1 MTDYLLALDQGTTSS
16 RAILFTRQ
24 GSVVS
29 SAQIPFSQYYPQPGW
44 VEHDP
49 LELLDSQLRAAAQCV
64 AQSGVRPGQIAGV
77 GLANQRETALMW
89 ERETGKPVGRAIV
102 WQCRRTAAFCTQLR
116 EQGYTEAIRART
128 GLLPDAYFS
137 GTKYRWL
144 LEHTPG
150 ARRRAERGELLC
162 GTVDSWLLWN
172 LTGGKV
178 HASDYSNCCRTMLFD
193 IHRRCWDETLCQLL
207 DVPMGWLPQ
216 PVENSG
222 DLGTIASGV
231 PHLQDLAGLPIRGAA
246 GDQQAAL
253 FGHGCY
259 APGMSKN
266 TYGTGCFLLM
276 NTGLHPVKSV
286 SDLITTIAWQLD
298 GQARYALEGSVF
310 VAGAVVKWLRD
321 EMGLIASAAESE
333 ALASSIADNGNVYF
347 VPAFT
352 GLGAPHW
359 DMYSRGTIVGLTRG
373 TGRAHIVRAA
383 LEAIAYQSAD
393 VLEAMSRDSS
403 TRLNVLHVDGGAS
416 ANDFLMQFQADILG
430 TRVQRPAVIESTALG
445 AAMLAGRAVG
455 LWSDEQLRGLGR
467 SEREFVPNM
476 DEATR
481 RHLLRQ
487 WHRAVEKSSG
497 WEEA

>member
-1 MTDYLLALDQGTTSS
+1 MKYILALDQGTTSS
-16 RAILFTRQ
+16 RAVLFDEKGAPVASHGIEFPQ
-24 GSVVS
+24 L
-29 SAQIPFSQYYPQPGW
+29 YPKPGW
-44 VEHDP
+44 VEHRPDDI
-49 LELLDSQLRAAAQCV
+49 LASQIEAARKAV
-64 AQSGVRPGQIAGV
+64 EKSGVRLKDIEAV
-77 GLANQRETALMW
+77 GITSQRETTLLW
-89 ERETGKPVGRAIV
+89 ERETQKPLHNAIV
-102 WQCRRTAAFCTQLR
+102 WQCRRTAPLIER
-116 EQGYTEAIRART
+116 LKRDGLGNVVRDRT
-128 GLLPDAYFS
+128 GLIPDAYFS
-137 GTKYRWL
+137 GTKLQWL
-144 LEHTPG
+144 LDTVPD
-150 ARRRAERGELLC
+150 ARARAEKGELC
-162 GTVDSWLLWN
+162 FGTVDSFLANRLCAGHPHVTDATN
-172 LTGGKV
+172 
-178 HASDYSNCCRTMLFD
+178 AARTMLYN
-193 IHRRCWDETLCQLL
+193 IYEHRWDEVLL
-207 DVPMGWLPQ
+207 RAMDIPAQVLPK
-216 PVENSG
+216 VV
-222 DLGTIASGV
+222 DTSGV
-231 PHLQDLAGLPIRGAA
+231 VGMLDKRVLGREIPVAA
-246 GDQQAAL
+246 LVGDQQSAL
-253 FGHGCY
+253 FGNGCF

-286 SDLITTIAWQLD
+286 SDLITTIAWQLN
-298 GQARYALEGSVF
+298 GKARYALEGSVF

-455 LWSDEQLRGLGR
+455 LWSDEQLRGLGK

>member
-1 MTDYLLALDQGTTSS
+1 MKYILALDQGTTSS
-16 RAILFTRQ
+16 RAVLFDEKGAPVASHGIEFPQ
-24 GSVVS
+24 L
-29 SAQIPFSQYYPQPGW
+29 YPKPGW
-44 VEHDP
+44 VEHRPEDI
-49 LELLDSQLRAAAQCV
+49 LKSQVEAARAAV
-64 AQSGVRPGQIAGV
+64 EKSGVRVSEIEAV
-77 GLANQRETALMW
+77 GITSQRETTLLW
-89 ERETGKPVGRAIV
+89 ERETQKPLYNAIV
-102 WQCRRTAAFCTQLR
+102 WQCRRTAPLIER
-116 EQGYTEAIRART
+116 LKRDGLGNVVRDRT
-128 GLLPDAYFS
+128 GLIPDAYFS
-137 GTKYRWL
+137 GTKLQWL
-144 LEHTPG
+144 LDTVPN
-150 ARRRAERGELLC
+150 ARDRAERGELC
-162 GTVDSWLLWN
+162 FGTVDSFLANRLCAGHPHVTDATN
-172 LTGGKV
+172 
-178 HASDYSNCCRTMLFD
+178 AARTMLYN
-193 IHRRCWDETLCQLL
+193 IYEHRWDEVLL
-207 DVPMGWLPQ
+207 RAMDIPEQVLPK
-216 PVENSG
+216 VV
-222 DLGTIASGV
+222 DTSGV
-231 PHLQDLAGLPIRGAA
+231 VGMLDKRVLGREIPVAA
-246 GDQQAAL
+246 LVGDQQAAL
-253 FGHGCY
+253 FGHGCF

-333 ALASSIADNGNVYF
+333 AVAASIADNGNVYF

-373 TGRAHIVRAA
+373 TGKAHIVRAA

-455 LWSDEQLRGLGR
+455 LWNDEQLRGLGE
-467 SEREFVPNM
+467 SEREFAPNM

>member
-1 MTDYLLALDQGTTSS
+1 MKYILALDQGTTSS
-16 RAILFTRQ
+16 RAVLFDEN
-24 GSVVS
+24 GVPVASHGMEFP
-29 SAQIPFSQYYPQPGW
+29 QIYPKPGW
-44 VEHDP
+44 VEHRPDDI
-49 LELLDSQLRAAAQCV
+49 LQSQIKTLRAAV
-64 AQSGVRPGQIAGV
+64 EKSGVRIRDIMAV
-77 GLANQRETALMW
+77 GITNQRETTLLW
-89 ERETGKPVGRAIV
+89 ERDTLKPLYNAIV
-102 WQCRRTAAFCTQLR
+102 WQCRRTAPLIERLKRDGLGNMLR
-116 EQGYTEAIRART
+116 DRT
-128 GLLPDAYFS
+128 GLIPDAYFS
-137 GTKYRWL
+137 GTKLQWL
-144 LEHTPG
+144 LDTIPD
-150 ARRRAERGELLC
+150 ARSRAERGELC
-162 GTVDSWLLWN
+162 FGTVDTFLVSRLCAGHPHVTDVTN
-172 LTGGKV
+172 
-178 HASDYSNCCRTMLFD
+178 AARTMLYN
-193 IHRRCWDETLCQLL
+193 IHERRWDEMLL
-207 DVPMGWLPQ
+207 RAMDIPAPVLPQ
-216 PVENSG
+216 VADTSQVVGMLDKSILGREIPV
-222 DLGTIASGV
+222 
-231 PHLQDLAGLPIRGAA
+231 AA
-246 GDQQAAL
+246 LVGDQQSAL
-253 FGHGCY
+253 FGHGCF

-276 NTGLHPVKSV
+276 NTGAHPVKSI
-286 SDLITTIAWQLD
+286 SNLITTIAWQID
-298 GQARYALEGSVF
+298 GQPRYALEGSVF

-321 EMGLIASAAESE
+321 EMGLISSAAESE
-333 ALASSIADNGNVYF
+333 EVAASIADNGNVYF

-383 LEAIAYQSAD
+383 LESIAYQSAD

-455 LWSDEQLRGLGR
+455 LWNDEDLRGLCK
-467 SEREFVPNM
+467 SDREFVPNM

-487 WHRAVEKSSG
+487 WRRAVEKSGG

>member
-1 MTDYLLALDQGTTSS
+1 MKYILALDQGTTSS
-16 RAILFTRQ
+16 RAVLFDEKGAPVASHGIEFPQ
-24 GSVVS
+24 L
-29 SAQIPFSQYYPQPGW
+29 YPKPGW
-44 VEHDP
+44 VEHRPEDI
-49 LELLDSQLRAAAQCV
+49 LQSQVDAARAAV
-64 AQSGVRPGQIAGV
+64 EKSGVSLKDIAAV
-77 GLANQRETALMW
+77 GITSQRETTLLW
-89 ERETGKPVGRAIV
+89 ERETQKPLHNAIV
-102 WQCRRTAAFCTQLR
+102 WQCRRTAPLIER
-116 EQGYTEAIRART
+116 LKRDGLGNVVRDRT
-128 GLLPDAYFS
+128 GLIPDAYFS
-137 GTKYRWL
+137 GTKLQWL
-144 LEHTPG
+144 LDTVPD
-150 ARRRAERGELLC
+150 ARARAEKGELC
-162 GTVDSWLLWN
+162 FGTVDSFLANRLCAGHPHVTDATN
-172 LTGGKV
+172 
-178 HASDYSNCCRTMLFD
+178 AARTMLYN
-193 IHRRCWDETLCQLL
+193 IYEHRWDEVLL
-207 DVPMGWLPQ
+207 RAMDIPAQVLPK
-216 PVENSG
+216 VV
-222 DLGTIASGV
+222 DTSGV
-231 PHLQDLAGLPIRGAA
+231 VGMLDKRVLGREIPVAA
-246 GDQQAAL
+246 LVGDQQSAL
-253 FGHGCY
+253 FGNGCF

-286 SDLITTIAWQLD
+286 SDLFTTIAWQLD

-455 LWSDEQLRGLGR
+455 LWSDEQLRGLGK

>member
-1 MTDYLLALDQGTTSS
+1 MKYILALDQGTTSS
-16 RAILFTRQ
+16 RAVLFDEKGAPVASHGIEFPQ
-24 GSVVS
+24 L
-29 SAQIPFSQYYPQPGW
+29 YPKPGW
-44 VEHDP
+44 VEHRPEDI
-49 LELLDSQLRAAAQCV
+49 LQSQVDAARAAV
-64 AQSGVRPGQIAGV
+64 EKSGVSLKDIAAV
-77 GLANQRETALMW
+77 GITSQRETTLLW
-89 ERETGKPVGRAIV
+89 ERETQKPLHNAIV
-102 WQCRRTAAFCTQLR
+102 WQCRRTAPLIER
-116 EQGYTEAIRART
+116 LKRDGLGNVVRDRT
-128 GLLPDAYFS
+128 GLIPDAYFS
-137 GTKYRWL
+137 GTKLQWL
-144 LEHTPG
+144 LDTVPD
-150 ARRRAERGELLC
+150 ARARAEKGELC
-162 GTVDSWLLWN
+162 FGTVDSFLANRLCAGHPHVTDATN
-172 LTGGKV
+172 
-178 HASDYSNCCRTMLFD
+178 AARTMLYN
-193 IHRRCWDETLCQLL
+193 IYEHRWDEVLL
-207 DVPMGWLPQ
+207 RAMDIPAQVLPK
-216 PVENSG
+216 VV
-222 DLGTIASGV
+222 DTSGV
-231 PHLQDLAGLPIRGAA
+231 VGMLDKRVLGREIPVAA
-246 GDQQAAL
+246 LVGDQQSAL
-253 FGHGCY
+253 FGNGCF

-298 GQARYALEGSVF
+298 GKARYALEGSVF

-333 ALASSIADNGNVYF
+333 ALATSIADNGNVYF

-373 TGRAHIVRAA
+373 TGKAHIVRAA

-455 LWSDEQLRGLGR
+455 LWSDADLRALGET
-467 SEREFVPNM
+467 EREFVPNM
-476 DEATR
+476 DEASR

>member
-1 MTDYLLALDQGTTSS
+1 MKYILALDQGTTSS
-16 RAILFTRQ
+16 RAVLFDEKGAPVASHGIEFPQ
-24 GSVVS
+24 L
-29 SAQIPFSQYYPQPGW
+29 YPKPGW
-44 VEHDP
+44 VEHRPEDI
-49 LELLDSQLRAAAQCV
+49 LKSQVEAARAAV
-64 AQSGVRPGQIAGV
+64 EKSGVRVSEIEAV
-77 GLANQRETALMW
+77 GITSQRETTLLW
-89 ERETGKPVGRAIV
+89 ERETQKPLYNAIV
-102 WQCRRTAAFCTQLR
+102 WQCRRTAPLIER
-116 EQGYTEAIRART
+116 LKRDGLGNVVRDRT
-128 GLLPDAYFS
+128 GLIPDAYFS
-137 GTKYRWL
+137 GTKLQWL
-144 LEHTPG
+144 LDTVPN
-150 ARRRAERGELLC
+150 ARDRAERGELC
-162 GTVDSWLLWN
+162 FGTVDSFLANRLCAGHPHVTDATN
-172 LTGGKV
+172 
-178 HASDYSNCCRTMLFD
+178 AARTMLYNIYEHRWDDALLRAMD
-193 IHRRCWDETLCQLL
+193 IPAQ
-207 DVPMGWLPQ
+207 VLPK
-216 PVENSG
+216 VV
-222 DLGTIASGV
+222 DTSGV
-231 PHLQDLAGLPIRGAA
+231 VGMLDKRVLGREIPVAA
-246 GDQQAAL
+246 LVGDQQAAL
-253 FGHGCY
+253 FGHGCF

-286 SDLITTIAWQLD
+286 SDLITTIARQLD

-373 TGRAHIVRAA
+373 TGKAHIVRAA

-416 ANDFLMQFQADILG
+416 ANNFLMQFQADILG

-455 LWSDEQLRGLGR
+455 LWSDEQLRGLGE
-467 SEREFVPNM
+467 SEREFAPNM

>member
-1 MTDYLLALDQGTTSS
+1 MKYILALDQGTTSS
-16 RAILFTRQ
+16 RAVLFDEKGAPVASHGIEFPQ
-24 GSVVS
+24 L
-29 SAQIPFSQYYPQPGW
+29 YPKPGW
-44 VEHDP
+44 VEHRPEDI
-49 LELLDSQLRAAAQCV
+49 LQSQVDAARAAV
-64 AQSGVRPGQIAGV
+64 EKSGVSLKDIAAV
-77 GLANQRETALMW
+77 GITSQRETTLLW
-89 ERETGKPVGRAIV
+89 ERETQKPLHNAIV
-102 WQCRRTAAFCTQLR
+102 WQCRRTAPLIER
-116 EQGYTEAIRART
+116 LKRDGLGNVVRDRT
-128 GLLPDAYFS
+128 GLIPDAYFS
-137 GTKYRWL
+137 GTKLQWL
-144 LEHTPG
+144 LDTVPD
-150 ARRRAERGELLC
+150 ARARAEKGELC
-162 GTVDSWLLWN
+162 FGTVDSFLANRLCAGHPHVTDATN
-172 LTGGKV
+172 
-178 HASDYSNCCRTMLFD
+178 AARTMLYN
-193 IHRRCWDETLCQLL
+193 IYEHRWDEVLL
-207 DVPMGWLPQ
+207 RAMDIPAQVLPK
-216 PVENSG
+216 VV
-222 DLGTIASGV
+222 DTSGV
-231 PHLQDLAGLPIRGAA
+231 VGMLDKRVLGREIPVAA
-246 GDQQAAL
+246 LVGDQQSAL
-253 FGHGCY
+253 FGNGCF

-298 GQARYALEGSVF
+298 GKARYALEGSVF

-333 ALASSIADNGNVYF
+333 AVAASIADNGNVYF

-455 LWSDEQLRGLGR
+455 LWSDEQLRGLGK

>member
-1 MTDYLLALDQGTTSS
+1 MKYILALDQGTTSS
-16 RAILFTRQ
+16 RAVLFDGDGKPVASHGIEFPQ
-24 GSVVS
+24 L
-29 SAQIPFSQYYPQPGW
+29 YPKPGW
-44 VEHDP
+44 VEHRPDDI
-49 LELLDSQLRAAAQCV
+49 LASQIEAARKAV
-64 AQSGVRPGQIAGV
+64 EKSGVRLKDIEAV
-77 GLANQRETALMW
+77 GITSQRETTLLW
-89 ERETGKPVGRAIV
+89 ERETQKPLHNAIV
-102 WQCRRTAAFCTQLR
+102 WQCRRTAPLIER
-116 EQGYTEAIRART
+116 LKRDGLGNVVRDRT
-128 GLLPDAYFS
+128 GLIPDAYFS
-137 GTKYRWL
+137 GTKLQWL
-144 LEHTPG
+144 LDTVPE
-150 ARRRAERGELLC
+150 ARARAEKGELC
-162 GTVDSWLLWN
+162 FGTVDSFL
-172 LTGGKV
+172 
-178 HASDYSNCCRTMLFD
+178 ASSLCAGHPHVTDATNAARTMLYNIYEHRWDDVLLRAMD
-193 IHRRCWDETLCQLL
+193 IPEP
-207 DVPMGWLPQ
+207 VLPR
-216 PVENSG
+216 VV
-222 DLGTIASGV
+222 DTSGV
-231 PHLQDLAGLPIRGAA
+231 VGMLDKRVLGREIPVAA
-246 GDQQAAL
+246 LVGDQQAAL
-253 FGHGCY
+253 FGHGCF

-298 GQARYALEGSVF
+298 GKARYALEGSVF

-333 ALASSIADNGNVYF
+333 ALATSIADNGNVYF

-373 TGRAHIVRAA
+373 TGKAHIVRAA

-455 LWSDEQLRGLGR
+455 LWSDEQLRGLGK

>member
-1 MTDYLLALDQGTTSS
+1 MKYILALDQGTTSS
-16 RAILFTRQ
+16 RAVLFDGDGKPVASHGIEFPQ
-24 GSVVS
+24 L
-29 SAQIPFSQYYPQPGW
+29 YPKPGW
-44 VEHDP
+44 VEHRPDDI
-49 LELLDSQLRAAAQCV
+49 LASQIEAARKAV
-64 AQSGVRPGQIAGV
+64 EKSGVRLKDIEAV
-77 GLANQRETALMW
+77 GITSQRETTLLW
-89 ERETGKPVGRAIV
+89 ERETQKPLHNAIV
-102 WQCRRTAAFCTQLR
+102 WQCRRTAPLIER
-116 EQGYTEAIRART
+116 LKRDGLGNVVRDRT
-128 GLLPDAYFS
+128 GLIPDAYFS
-137 GTKYRWL
+137 GTKLQWL
-144 LEHTPG
+144 LDTVPE
-150 ARRRAERGELLC
+150 ARARAEKGELC
-162 GTVDSWLLWN
+162 FGTVDSFLASN
-172 LTGGKV
+172 LCAGHPHVTD
-178 HASDYSNCCRTMLFD
+178 ATNAARTMLYNIYEHRWDDVLLRAMD
-193 IHRRCWDETLCQLL
+193 IPEP
-207 DVPMGWLPQ
+207 VLPR
-216 PVENSG
+216 VV
-222 DLGTIASGV
+222 DTSGV
-231 PHLQDLAGLPIRGAA
+231 VGMLDKRVLGREIPVAA
-246 GDQQAAL
+246 LVGDQQSAL
-253 FGHGCY
+253 FGNGCF

-333 ALASSIADNGNVYF
+333 EIAASIADNGNVYF

-373 TGRAHIVRAA
+373 TGKAHIVRAA

-416 ANDFLMQFQADILG
+416 ANGFLMQFQADILG

-455 LWSDEQLRGLGR
+455 LWSDEQLRGLGK

>member
-1 MTDYLLALDQGTTSS
+1 MKYILALDQGTTSS
-16 RAILFTRQ
+16 RAVLFDENGVPVASHGVEFPQ
-24 GSVVS
+24 L
-29 SAQIPFSQYYPQPGW
+29 YPKPGW
-44 VEHDP
+44 VEHRPDDI
-49 LELLDSQLRAAAQCV
+49 LQSQIKALRAAV
-64 AQSGVRPGQIAGV
+64 EKSGVRIRDIMAV
-77 GLANQRETALMW
+77 GITNQRETTLLW
-89 ERETGKPVGRAIV
+89 ERDTLKPLYNAIV
-102 WQCRRTAAFCTQLR
+102 WQCRRTAPLIERLKRDGLGNMLR
-116 EQGYTEAIRART
+116 DRT
-128 GLLPDAYFS
+128 GLIPDAYFS
-137 GTKYRWL
+137 GTKLQWL
-144 LEHTPG
+144 LDTIPD
-150 ARRRAERGELLC
+150 ARSRAERVELC
-162 GTVDSWLLWN
+162 FGTVDTFLVSRLCAGHPHVTDVTN
-172 LTGGKV
+172 
-178 HASDYSNCCRTMLFD
+178 AARTMLYN
-193 IHRRCWDETLCQLL
+193 IHERRWDEMLL
-207 DVPMGWLPQ
+207 RAMDIPAPVLPQ
-216 PVENSG
+216 VADTSQVVGMLDKSILGREIPV
-222 DLGTIASGV
+222 
-231 PHLQDLAGLPIRGAA
+231 AA
-246 GDQQAAL
+246 LVGDQQSAL
-253 FGHGCY
+253 FGHGCF

-276 NTGLHPVKSV
+276 NTGAHPVKSI
-286 SDLITTIAWQLD
+286 SNLITTIAWQID
-298 GQARYALEGSVF
+298 GQPRYALEGSVF

-321 EMGLIASAAESE
+321 EMGLISSAAESE
-333 ALASSIADNGNVYF
+333 EVAASIADNGNVYF

-383 LEAIAYQSAD
+383 LESIAYQSAD

-455 LWSDEQLRGLGR
+455 LWNDEDLRGLCK
-467 SEREFVPNM
+467 SDREFVPNM

-487 WHRAVEKSSG
+487 WRRAVEKSGG

>member
-1 MTDYLLALDQGTTSS
+1 MKYILALDQGTTSS
-16 RAILFTRQ
+16 RA
-24 GSVVS
+24 VVFDEHGKPVAS
-29 SAQIPFSQYYPQPGW
+29 HGIEFPQLYPKPGW
-44 VEHDP
+44 VEHRPEDI
-49 LELLDSQLRAAAQCV
+49 LQSQVDAARAAV
-64 AQSGVRPGQIAGV
+64 EKSGVSLKDIAAV
-77 GLANQRETALMW
+77 GITSQRETTLLW
-89 ERETGKPVGRAIV
+89 ERETQKPLHNAIV
-102 WQCRRTAAFCTQLR
+102 WQCRRTAPLIER
-116 EQGYTEAIRART
+116 LKRDGLGNVVRDRT
-128 GLLPDAYFS
+128 GLIPDAYFS
-137 GTKYRWL
+137 GTKLQWL
-144 LEHTPG
+144 LDTVPD
-150 ARRRAERGELLC
+150 ARARAEKGELC
-162 GTVDSWLLWN
+162 FGTVDSFLANRLCAGHPHVTDATN
-172 LTGGKV
+172 
-178 HASDYSNCCRTMLFD
+178 AARTMLYN
-193 IHRRCWDETLCQLL
+193 IYEHRWDEVLL
-207 DVPMGWLPQ
+207 RAMDIPAQVLPK
-216 PVENSG
+216 VV
-222 DLGTIASGV
+222 DTSGV
-231 PHLQDLAGLPIRGAA
+231 VGMLDKRVLGREIPVAA
-246 GDQQAAL
+246 LVGDQQSAL
-253 FGHGCY
+253 FGNGCF

-298 GQARYALEGSVF
+298 GKARYALEGSVF

-333 ALASSIADNGNVYF
+333 ALATSIADNGNVYF

-455 LWSDEQLRGLGR
+455 LWSDEQLRGLGK

>member
-1 MTDYLLALDQGTTSS
+1 MLYNIYEHRWDDAL
-16 RAILFTRQ
+16 
-24 GSVVS
+24 
-29 SAQIPFSQYYPQPGW
+29 
-44 VEHDP
+44 
-49 LELLDSQLRAAAQCV
+49 LRAMDIPAQV
-64 AQSGVRPGQIAGV
+64 LPKVVDTSGVV
-77 GLANQRETALMW
+77 GMLDKRVLGREIPVAAL
-89 ERETGKPVGRAIV
+89 V
-102 WQCRRTAAFCTQLR
+102 
-116 EQGYTEAIRART
+116 
-128 GLLPDAYFS
+128 
-137 GTKYRWL
+137 
-144 LEHTPG
+144 
-150 ARRRAERGELLC
+150 
-162 GTVDSWLLWN
+162 
-172 LTGGKV
+172 
-178 HASDYSNCCRTMLFD
+178 
-193 IHRRCWDETLCQLL
+193 
-207 DVPMGWLPQ
+207 
-216 PVENSG
+216 
-222 DLGTIASGV
+222 
-231 PHLQDLAGLPIRGAA
+231 
-246 GDQQAAL
+246 GDQQSAL
-253 FGHGCY
+253 FGNGCF

-298 GQARYALEGSVF
+298 GKARYALEGSVF

-383 LEAIAYQSAD
+383 REAIAYQSAD

-455 LWSDEQLRGLGR
+455 QWSDEQLRGLGK

>member
-1 MTDYLLALDQGTTSS
+1 MKYILALDQGTTSS
-16 RAILFTRQ
+16 RAVLFDEKGAPVASHGIEFPQ
-24 GSVVS
+24 L
-29 SAQIPFSQYYPQPGW
+29 YPKPGW
-44 VEHDP
+44 VEHRPEDI
-49 LELLDSQLRAAAQCV
+49 LKSQVEAARAAV
-64 AQSGVRPGQIAGV
+64 EKSGVRVSEIEAV
-77 GLANQRETALMW
+77 GITSQRETTLLW
-89 ERETGKPVGRAIV
+89 ERETQKPLYNAIV
-102 WQCRRTAAFCTQLR
+102 WQCRRTAPLIER
-116 EQGYTEAIRART
+116 LKRDGLGNVVRDRT
-128 GLLPDAYFS
+128 GLIPDAYFS
-137 GTKYRWL
+137 GTKLQWL
-144 LEHTPG
+144 LDTVPN
-150 ARRRAERGELLC
+150 ARDRAERGELC
-162 GTVDSWLLWN
+162 FGTVDSFLANRLCAGHPHVTDATN
-172 LTGGKV
+172 
-178 HASDYSNCCRTMLFD
+178 AARTMLYNIYEHRWDNVLLRAMD
-193 IHRRCWDETLCQLL
+193 IPAQ
-207 DVPMGWLPQ
+207 VLPK
-216 PVENSG
+216 VV
-222 DLGTIASGV
+222 DTSGV
-231 PHLQDLAGLPIRGAA
+231 VGMLDKRVLGREIPVAA
-246 GDQQAAL
+246 LVGDQQAAL
-253 FGHGCY
+253 FGHGCF

-455 LWSDEQLRGLGR
+455 LWSDEQLRGLGE
-467 SEREFVPNM
+467 SEREFAPNM

>member
-1 MTDYLLALDQGTTSS
+1 MKYILALDQGTTSS
-16 RAILFTRQ
+16 RAVLFDEKGAPVASHGIEFPQ
-24 GSVVS
+24 L
-29 SAQIPFSQYYPQPGW
+29 YPKPGW
-44 VEHDP
+44 VEHRPEDI
-49 LELLDSQLRAAAQCV
+49 LQSQVDAARAAV
-64 AQSGVRPGQIAGV
+64 EKSGVSLKDIAAV
-77 GLANQRETALMW
+77 GITSQRETTLLW
-89 ERETGKPVGRAIV
+89 ERETQKPLHNAIV
-102 WQCRRTAAFCTQLR
+102 WQCRRTAPLIER
-116 EQGYTEAIRART
+116 LKRDGLGNVVRDRT
-128 GLLPDAYFS
+128 GLIPDAYFS
-137 GTKYRWL
+137 GTKLQWL
-144 LEHTPG
+144 LDTVPD
-150 ARRRAERGELLC
+150 ARARAEKGELC
-162 GTVDSWLLWN
+162 FGTVDSFLANRLCAGHPHVTDATN
-172 LTGGKV
+172 
-178 HASDYSNCCRTMLFD
+178 AARTMLYN
-193 IHRRCWDETLCQLL
+193 IYEHRWDEVLL
-207 DVPMGWLPQ
+207 RAMDIPAQVLPK
-216 PVENSG
+216 VV
-222 DLGTIASGV
+222 DTSGV
-231 PHLQDLAGLPIRGAA
+231 VGMLDKRVLGREIPVAA
-246 GDQQAAL
+246 LVGDQQSAL
-253 FGHGCY
+253 FGNGCF

-298 GQARYALEGSVF
+298 GKARYALEGSVF

-333 ALASSIADNGNVYF
+333 ALATSIADNGNVYF

-373 TGRAHIVRAA
+373 TGKAHIVRAA

-455 LWSDEQLRGLGR
+455 LWSDADLHALGGT
-467 SEREFVPNM
+467 EREFVPNM

>member
-1 MTDYLLALDQGTTSS
+1 MKYILALDQGTTSS
-16 RAILFTRQ
+16 RAVLFDGDGKPVASHGIEFPQ
-24 GSVVS
+24 L
-29 SAQIPFSQYYPQPGW
+29 YPKPGW
-44 VEHDP
+44 VEHRPNDI
-49 LELLDSQLRAAAQCV
+49 LASQIEAARKAV
-64 AQSGVRPGQIAGV
+64 EKSGVRLKDIEAV
-77 GLANQRETALMW
+77 GITSQRETTLLW
-89 ERETGKPVGRAIV
+89 ERETQKPLHNAIV
-102 WQCRRTAAFCTQLR
+102 WQCRRTAPLIER
-116 EQGYTEAIRART
+116 LKRDGLGNVVRDRT
-128 GLLPDAYFS
+128 GLIPDAYFS
-137 GTKYRWL
+137 GTKLQWL
-144 LEHTPG
+144 LDTVPE
-150 ARRRAERGELLC
+150 ARARAEKGELC
-162 GTVDSWLLWN
+162 FGTVDSFL
-172 LTGGKV
+172 
-178 HASDYSNCCRTMLFD
+178 ASSLCAGHPHVTDATNAARTMLYNIYEHRWDDVLLRAMD
-193 IHRRCWDETLCQLL
+193 IPEP
-207 DVPMGWLPQ
+207 VLPR
-216 PVENSG
+216 VV
-222 DLGTIASGV
+222 DTSGV
-231 PHLQDLAGLPIRGAA
+231 VDMLDKRVLGREIPVAA
-246 GDQQAAL
+246 LVGDQQSAL
-253 FGHGCY
+253 FGNGCF

-333 ALASSIADNGNVYF
+333 ALATSIADNGNVYF

-455 LWSDEQLRGLGR
+455 LWSDEQLRGLGE
-467 SEREFVPNM
+467 SEREFAPNM

>member
-1 MTDYLLALDQGTTSS
+1 MKYILALDQGTTSS
-16 RAILFTRQ
+16 RAVLFDGDGKPVASHGIEFPQ
-24 GSVVS
+24 L
-29 SAQIPFSQYYPQPGW
+29 YPKPGW
-44 VEHDP
+44 VEHRPEDI
-49 LELLDSQLRAAAQCV
+49 LQSQVDAARAAV
-64 AQSGVRPGQIAGV
+64 EKSGVSLKDIAAV
-77 GLANQRETALMW
+77 GITSQRETTLLW
-89 ERETGKPVGRAIV
+89 ERETQKPLHNAIV
-102 WQCRRTAAFCTQLR
+102 WQCRRTAPLIER
-116 EQGYTEAIRART
+116 LKRDGLGNVVRDRT
-128 GLLPDAYFS
+128 GLIPDAYFS
-137 GTKYRWL
+137 GTKLQWL
-144 LEHTPG
+144 LDTVPD
-150 ARRRAERGELLC
+150 ARARAEKGELC
-162 GTVDSWLLWN
+162 FGTVDSFLANRLCAGHPHVTDATN
-172 LTGGKV
+172 
-178 HASDYSNCCRTMLFD
+178 AARTMLYN
-193 IHRRCWDETLCQLL
+193 IYEHRWDEVLL
-207 DVPMGWLPQ
+207 RAMDIPAQVLPK
-216 PVENSG
+216 VV
-222 DLGTIASGV
+222 DTSGV
-231 PHLQDLAGLPIRGAA
+231 VGMLGKRVLGREIPVAA
-246 GDQQAAL
+246 LVGDQQSAL
-253 FGHGCY
+253 FGNGCF

-333 ALASSIADNGNVYF
+333 ALATSIADNGNVYF

-373 TGRAHIVRAA
+373 TGKAHIVRAA

>member
-1 MTDYLLALDQGTTSS
+1 MKYILALDQGTTSS
-16 RAILFTRQ
+16 RAVLFDEKGAPVASHGIEFPQ
-24 GSVVS
+24 L
-29 SAQIPFSQYYPQPGW
+29 YPKPGW
-44 VEHDP
+44 VEHRPEDI
-49 LELLDSQLRAAAQCV
+49 LKSQVEAARAAV
-64 AQSGVRPGQIAGV
+64 EKSGVRVSEIEAV
-77 GLANQRETALMW
+77 GITSQRETTLLW
-89 ERETGKPVGRAIV
+89 ERETQKPLYNAIV
-102 WQCRRTAAFCTQLR
+102 WQCRRTAPLIER
-116 EQGYTEAIRART
+116 LKRDGLGNVVRDRT
-128 GLLPDAYFS
+128 GLIPDAYFS
-137 GTKYRWL
+137 GTKLQWL
-144 LEHTPG
+144 LDTVPN
-150 ARRRAERGELLC
+150 ARDRAERGELC
-162 GTVDSWLLWN
+162 FGTVDSFLANRLCAGHPHVTDATN
-172 LTGGKV
+172 
-178 HASDYSNCCRTMLFD
+178 AARTMLYNIYEHRWDNVLLQAMD
-193 IHRRCWDETLCQLL
+193 IPAQ
-207 DVPMGWLPQ
+207 VLPK
-216 PVENSG
+216 VV
-222 DLGTIASGV
+222 DTSGV
-231 PHLQDLAGLPIRGAA
+231 VGMLDKRVLGREIPVAA
-246 GDQQAAL
+246 LVGDQQAAL
-253 FGHGCY
+253 FGHGCF

-373 TGRAHIVRAA
+373 TGKAHIVRAA

-455 LWSDEQLRGLGR
+455 LWSDEQLRGLGE
-467 SEREFVPNM
+467 SEREFAPNM

>member
-1 MTDYLLALDQGTTSS
+1 MKYILALDQGTTSS
-16 RAILFTRQ
+16 RAVLFDGDGKPVASHGIEFPQ
-24 GSVVS
+24 L
-29 SAQIPFSQYYPQPGW
+29 YPKPGW
-44 VEHDP
+44 VEHRPDDI
-49 LELLDSQLRAAAQCV
+49 LASQIEAARKAV
-64 AQSGVRPGQIAGV
+64 EKSGVRLKDIEAV
-77 GLANQRETALMW
+77 GITSQRETTLLW
-89 ERETGKPVGRAIV
+89 ERETQKPLHNAIV
-102 WQCRRTAAFCTQLR
+102 WQCRRTAPLIER
-116 EQGYTEAIRART
+116 LKRDGLGNVVRDRT
-128 GLLPDAYFS
+128 GLIPDAYFS
-137 GTKYRWL
+137 GTKLQWL
-144 LEHTPG
+144 LDTVPE
-150 ARRRAERGELLC
+150 ARARAEKGELC
-162 GTVDSWLLWN
+162 FGTVDSFLASN
-172 LTGGKV
+172 LCAGHPHVTD
-178 HASDYSNCCRTMLFD
+178 ATNAARTMLYNIYEHRWDDVLFRAMD
-193 IHRRCWDETLCQLL
+193 IPEP
-207 DVPMGWLPQ
+207 VLPR
-216 PVENSG
+216 VV
-222 DLGTIASGV
+222 DTSGV
-231 PHLQDLAGLPIRGAA
+231 VGMLDKRVLGREIPVAA
-246 GDQQAAL
+246 LVGDQQSAL
-253 FGHGCY
+253 FGNGCF

-333 ALASSIADNGNVYF
+333 EIAASIADNGNVYF

-455 LWSDEQLRGLGR
+455 LWSDADLHTIGGT
-467 SEREFVPNM
+467 EREFVPNM

>member
-1 MTDYLLALDQGTTSS
+1 MKYILALDQGTTSS
-16 RAILFTRQ
+16 RAVLFDEKGAPVASHGIEFPQ
-24 GSVVS
+24 L
-29 SAQIPFSQYYPQPGW
+29 YPKPGW
-44 VEHDP
+44 VEHRPEDI
-49 LELLDSQLRAAAQCV
+49 LQSQVDAARAAV
-64 AQSGVRPGQIAGV
+64 EKSGVSLKDIAAV
-77 GLANQRETALMW
+77 GITSQRETTLLW
-89 ERETGKPVGRAIV
+89 ERETQKPLHNAIV
-102 WQCRRTAAFCTQLR
+102 WQCRRTAPLIER
-116 EQGYTEAIRART
+116 LKRDGLGNVVRDRT
-128 GLLPDAYFS
+128 GLIPDAYFS
-137 GTKYRWL
+137 GTKLQWL
-144 LEHTPG
+144 LDTVPD
-150 ARRRAERGELLC
+150 ARARAEKGELC
-162 GTVDSWLLWN
+162 FGTVDSFLANRLCAGHPHVTDATN
-172 LTGGKV
+172 
-178 HASDYSNCCRTMLFD
+178 AARTMLYN
-193 IHRRCWDETLCQLL
+193 IYEHRWDEVLL
-207 DVPMGWLPQ
+207 RAMDIPAQVLPK
-216 PVENSG
+216 VV
-222 DLGTIASGV
+222 DTSGV
-231 PHLQDLAGLPIRGAA
+231 VGMLGKRVLGREIPVAA
-246 GDQQAAL
+246 LVGDQQSAL
-253 FGHGCY
+253 FGNGCF

-333 ALASSIADNGNVYF
+333 ALATSIADNGNVYF

-455 LWSDEQLRGLGR
+455 LWSDEQLRGLGE
-467 SEREFVPNM
+467 SEREFAPNM

>member
-1 MTDYLLALDQGTTSS
+1 MKYILALDQGTTSS
-16 RAILFTRQ
+16 RAVLFDEKGAPVASHGIEFPQ
-24 GSVVS
+24 L
-29 SAQIPFSQYYPQPGW
+29 YPKPGW
-44 VEHDP
+44 VEHRPEDI
-49 LELLDSQLRAAAQCV
+49 LKSQVEAARAAV
-64 AQSGVRPGQIAGV
+64 EKSGVRVSEIEAV
-77 GLANQRETALMW
+77 GITSQRETTLLW
-89 ERETGKPVGRAIV
+89 ERETQKPLYNAIV
-102 WQCRRTAAFCTQLR
+102 WQCRRTAPLIER
-116 EQGYTEAIRART
+116 LKRDGLGNVVRDRT
-128 GLLPDAYFS
+128 GLIPDAYFS
-137 GTKYRWL
+137 GTKLQWL
-144 LEHTPG
+144 LDTVPN
-150 ARRRAERGELLC
+150 ARDRAERGELC
-162 GTVDSWLLWN
+162 FGTVDSFLANRLCAGHPHVTDATN
-172 LTGGKV
+172 
-178 HASDYSNCCRTMLFD
+178 AARTMLYNIYEHRWDNVLLRAMD
-193 IHRRCWDETLCQLL
+193 IPAQ
-207 DVPMGWLPQ
+207 VLPK
-216 PVENSG
+216 VV
-222 DLGTIASGV
+222 DTSGV
-231 PHLQDLAGLPIRGAA
+231 VGMLDKRVLGREIPVAA
-246 GDQQAAL
+246 LVGDQQAAL
-253 FGHGCY
+253 FGHGCF

-455 LWSDEQLRGLGR
+455 LWNDEQLRGLGE
-467 SEREFVPNM
+467 SEREFAPNM